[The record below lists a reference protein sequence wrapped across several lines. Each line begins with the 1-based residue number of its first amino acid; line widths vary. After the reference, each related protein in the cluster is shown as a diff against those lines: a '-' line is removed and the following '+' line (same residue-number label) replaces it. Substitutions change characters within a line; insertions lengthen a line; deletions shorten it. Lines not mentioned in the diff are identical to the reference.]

1 MFSIADANRNKY
13 IVLAAVTTIVVVDPF
28 IAALPV
34 LGPSLLEQTD
44 ILTDEADTIKI
55 AAFNIQ
61 VFGRSKMDKPDVPN
75 VLVRT
80 ISRYDLIL
88 VQEVRDS
95 SGEAIQE
102 LFQLLNT
109 SKYSLLL
116 SERLGRTSSKEQYAW
131 FYRSEVLRVVR
142 NITAQDTADQFE
154 RPPQTV
160 WWSLRSDPSYTIA
173 TVGLHAAPDHVVD
186 ELNALSP
193 VVTSQMASHPANA
206 TLILGDLN
214 ADCSYLTKTEWK
226 CIRSAGCRDTTLKL
240 WGPQFRWLI
249 DDSVDTTTSA
259 SDCAYD
265 RFISYSIA
273 DEHFPP
279 FRNAAVF
286 KYDEAFGLDH
296 AEAKLVSDHY
306 PIELTLDLPTRS
318 PTPGP
323 TVAPTSK
330 VPTEK
335 PTTAPPLPGA
345 TNVPT
350 EKPTTAPPLPGA
362 TNASTEKPTSASQ
375 SPMEATNS
383 TLTQSPS
390 KVAGEDLPGATSAL
404 SANSAKKSLS
414 GGAIA
419 GLTCVCLVGAA
430 TLLIVARSEMKR
442 RQNAREQAY
451 DAILKPRAQALD
463 GKQRGQA

>member
-154 RPPQTV
+154 RPRRQSGGRYAPTQATR
-160 WWSLRSDPSYTIA
+160 SQRSDFMQRPITWS
-173 TVGLHAAPDHVVD
+173 
-186 ELNALSP
+186 
-193 VVTSQMASHPANA
+193 TS
-206 TLILGDLN
+206 
-214 ADCSYLTKTEWK
+214 
-226 CIRSAGCRDTTLKL
+226 
-240 WGPQFRWLI
+240 
-249 DDSVDTTTSA
+249 
-259 SDCAYD
+259 
-265 RFISYSIA
+265 
-273 DEHFPP
+273 
-279 FRNAAVF
+279 
-286 KYDEAFGLDH
+286 
-296 AEAKLVSDHY
+296 
-306 PIELTLDLPTRS
+306 
-318 PTPGP
+318 
-323 TVAPTSK
+323 
-330 VPTEK
+330 
-335 PTTAPPLPGA
+335 
-345 TNVPT
+345 
-350 EKPTTAPPLPGA
+350 
-362 TNASTEKPTSASQ
+362 
-375 SPMEATNS
+375 
-383 TLTQSPS
+383 
-390 KVAGEDLPGATSAL
+390 
-404 SANSAKKSLS
+404 
-414 GGAIA
+414 
-419 GLTCVCLVGAA
+419 
-430 TLLIVARSEMKR
+430 
-442 RQNAREQAY
+442 
-451 DAILKPRAQALD
+451 
-463 GKQRGQA
+463 

>member
-345 TNVPT
+345 TN
-350 EKPTTAPPLPGA
+350 
-362 TNASTEKPTSASQ
+362 
-375 SPMEATNS
+375 S